1 MSPLLV
7 SLLAGCAVPTDYA
20 ALPMPL
26 NAMGAAVLDE
36 TLYVH
41 GGHTG
46 GAHDHTLETIFG
58 ELWTLDLAKPQA
70 DWVAHEPPTVPVQQS
85 ALVAHDGRI
94 YRVGGLT
101 PTSADDDDN
110 ELLSLDEVAVYD
122 PDTDVWTDLAALP
135 ESLASHAV
143 HVIDDVL
150 HVVGGWGLYG
160 GDSDNVYTDRWYTLD
175 LLDTASGWTTHTA
188 PFQIRDHCIGM
199 AGDQLISAGGMDQDA
214 DMPKTTWL
222 LDPVTQEWAPGPE
235 LPKSGVMK
243 AFGCGGTSVDG
254 TFFINN
260 TNGRL
265 WSLGPDRVEWVDF
278 ADLETPRNF
287 HRLVVRDATELI
299 AVGGAKLG
307 GLKAID
313 SVESIPLD

>member
-20 ALPMPL
+20 ALPLPL
-26 NAMGAAVLDE
+26 NAMGAAVLDD

-58 ELWTLDLAKPQA
+58 ELWTLDLADAGA
-70 DWVAHEPPTVPVQQS
+70 DWVEHEAPTVPVQQS
-85 ALVAHDGRI
+85 ALLAHDGLL
-94 YRVGGLT
+94 YRLGGLS
-101 PTSADDDDN
+101 PTSASDDDN
-110 ELLSLDEVAVYD
+110 DLFSLDEVASYD
-122 PDTDVWTDLAALP
+122 PATEQWTDLPPMP
-135 ESLASHAV
+135 EALASHAV
-143 HVIDDVL
+143 HVVGDVL
-150 HVVGGWGLYG
+150 HVVGGWVLEV
-160 GDSDNVYTDRWYTLD
+160 DVEDNVYTDKWYTLD
-175 LLDTASGWTTHTA
+175 LLDREAEWATHTA

-199 AGDQLISAGGMDQDA
+199 AGDRLVSAGGMDQDSG
-214 DMPKTTWL
+214 MPKTTWL
-222 LDPVTQEWAPGPE
+222 LDPDNREWSEGPE
-235 LPKSGVMK
+235 LPSSGVMK
-243 AFGCGGTSVDG
+243 AFGCGGTSVDDV
-254 TFFINN
+254 FYINN

-265 WSLGPDRVEWVDF
+265 WSLGADQAEWVEF

-287 HRLVVRDATELI
+287 HRLVERDSTELI
-299 AVGGAKLG
+299 AVGGAKMG